1 MQTAEVMPL
10 HEPAVGAGDK
20 REVERLIRRVAD
32 MVHRLN
38 EQVEATVRA
47 GVTVEL
53 IRSSR
58 VHDGTGHWGD
68 QMVPLIRM
76 PDHDDRD

>member
-1 MQTAEVMPL
+1 MQTAAAAMR
-10 HEPAVGAGDK
+10 EPVVTADDK
-20 REVERLIRRVAD
+20 GEVEKLIRRVAD

-38 EQVEATVRA
+38 EQVLAAVKG
-47 GVTVEL
+47 GVTIEVV
-53 IRSSR
+53 RCAR

-68 QMVPLIRM
+68 QMAPLIRM